1 MSDPLFT
8 PRFFTMCAFSAMVFV
23 SVFQLLPAA
32 PYRVLELGG
41 TAAAAG
47 LFLGLLAYASALSAP
62 ITGPIGDR
70 LGHRRVLIAVSLT
83 LALFSASYAVISD
96 HRLMLAVV
104 AVHGLFWSA
113 LLSSSGAY
121 MTATIPASRRAEGLS
136 YWGLTSIL
144 ALGAAPALGF
154 WVHRFGW
161 ATLCLEITA
170 LNLIMAVI
178 AWRLPD
184 DRDPGGFAPADPP
197 TPSLAGAPQSPL
209 RSGELTR
216 AARSPDTRDF
226 ATRLFQLVEWR
237 VLLLSIAMAMIS
249 FGYGSLTSFS
259 ALFADALHVT
269 PRSLFL
275 TAMAV
280 SVCAGRILIGRTLDR
295 IGYRRVLLPCLLAP
309 PVGLLIL
316 AGAQGRLT
324 FLIAA
329 LVFGAG
335 FGLMYPSY
343 TAYVLQHVPAN
354 RRGAAFGAMLA
365 AFDTGIG
372 TGSTAMGWLVHHY
385 SFRVGFVVA
394 AGLAALS
401 LPYFLVAERTIWGKK

>member
-1 MSDPLFT
+1 MHDPLFT
-8 PRFFTMCAFSAMVFV
+8 PRFFIMCAYSAMVFV

-47 LFLGLLAYASALSAP
+47 LFLGLLAYSSAFSAP
-62 ITGPIGDR
+62 LTGPIGDR

-83 LALFSASYAVISD
+83 LALFSASYAVIPD
-96 HRLMLAVV
+96 YRLLLAVV
-104 AVHGLFWSA
+104 AVHGLVWSA

-121 MTATIPASRRAEGLS
+121 MTATIPAARRAEGLS

-161 ATLCLEITA
+161 AALCLDIMA
-170 LNLIMAVI
+170 LNLIMTVI
-178 AWRLPD
+178 AWVLPD
-184 DRDPGGFAPADPP
+184 DRDP
-197 TPSLAGAPQSPL
+197 
-209 RSGELTR
+209 
-216 AARSPDTRDF
+216 AARMPSPEQPAAAEPRR
-226 ATRLFQLVEWR
+226 RLHQIVEWR
-237 VLLLSIAMAMIS
+237 VLVLSIAMALIS

-280 SVCAGRILIGRTLDR
+280 AVCAGRILIGRTLDR
-295 IGYRRVLLPCLLAP
+295 IGYRRVLLPCLTAP
-309 PVGLLIL
+309 PLGLLL
-316 AGAQGRLT
+316 LSAAQGEIS
-324 FLIAA
+324 FLVAA
-329 LVFGAG
+329 IVFGAG

-343 TAYVLQHVPAN
+343 TAYVMEHVPAN

-372 TGSTAMGWLVHHY
+372 TGSSAMGWLVHHFW
-385 SFRVGFVVA
+385 FRIGFVVA
-394 AGLAALS
+394 AVLAALA
-401 LPYFLVAERTIWGKK
+401 LPYFLVAERWVWRR